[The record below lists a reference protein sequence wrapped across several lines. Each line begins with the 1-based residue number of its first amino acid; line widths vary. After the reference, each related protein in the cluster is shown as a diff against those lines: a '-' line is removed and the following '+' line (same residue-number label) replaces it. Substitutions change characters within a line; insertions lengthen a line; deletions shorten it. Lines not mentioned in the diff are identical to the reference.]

1 MIVHLTTGVRKG
13 IILTIKNPKIDKKDE
28 EKSTIS
34 EEVLTMAITSAFNR
48 VTNLNLKSKE
58 IMNKHFVNTYDEIEF
73 FNADKNFNL
82 NDKKLYQHSLNHITD
97 NYIFTEEYAAIA
109 EAKVRNKSR
118 IISID
123 FETANSK
130 RSSVCSIG
138 FVVEENDNI
147 IFEDEIL
154 IDPKVEFSKICT
166 RIHGIKESDVK
177 GCLTWNKAWPI
188 VESYITEN
196 TLIIGH
202 NLRSMEIPCIK
213 QECERYNM
221 KPHPIILDKKKTFDT
236 LRLAQGIL
244 KDVENYKL
252 DTLSKFFGIDL
263 THHNALSDAKAC
275 LQLYKNLRDLNGNID
290 FKNNNKDILKKS
302 KHMLYLENKK
312 FSIAGRNFKHFE
324 CRSDL
329 EENII
334 TASGKI
340 TKCVSHATDYL
351 ILSND
356 YKDKNPESNSKIAT
370 AQSLI
375 SNGEKVKIITEDEF
389 ISLFSIS

>member
-1 MIVHLTTGVRKG
+1 M
-13 IILTIKNPKIDKKDE
+13 
-28 EKSTIS
+28 S
-34 EEVLTMAITSAFNR
+34 
-48 VTNLNLKSKE
+48 
-58 IMNKHFVNTYDEIEF
+58 KHFVNIYDDIEF
-73 FNADKNFNL
+73 FNDEKNFNL
-82 NDKKLYQHSLNHITD
+82 NNKKLCEHSLNHITE
-97 NYIFTEEYAAIA
+97 NYIFAEEYAAIA
-109 EAKVRNKSR
+109 EAKVKTKSR

-147 IFEDEIL
+147 IIEDEIL
-154 IDPKVEFSKICT
+154 VNPKVEFSKICT
-166 RIHGIKESDVK
+166 RIHRIKESDVK
-177 GCLTWNKAWPI
+177 GCLTWDKAWPI

-213 QECERYNM
+213 QECERYKM
-221 KPHPIILDKKKTFDT
+221 KIHPIILDNKKTFDT

-252 DTLSKFFGIDL
+252 DTLAKFFDIDL
-263 THHNALSDAKAC
+263 IHHNALSDAKAC
-275 LQLYKNLRDLNGNID
+275 LQLYKNLID
-290 FKNNNKDILKKS
+290 FKNNNDNILKKS

-312 FSIAGRNFKHFE
+312 FSIAGRNFKYFE

-334 TASGKI
+334 IASGKI

-356 YKDKNPESNSKIAT
+356 YKDKNPESNSKVSFNNL
-370 AQSLI
+370 SLCYL
-375 SNGEKVKIITEDEF
+375 NM
-389 ISLFSIS
+389 